1 MSVAIMIHRGLSL
14 RKALASVGSS
24 QGSYY
29 YRPKKAR
36 AVDVEKRKERM
47 RDPSILSTVKELA
60 LRKPMYGSRMMAA
73 LLSRELGRP
82 VNRKRVQHA
91 FRVLGWT
98 TPQMTKNQVLRA
110 VSDKIPRPTS
120 INQLWQTDITYILC
134 GVDGW
139 AYLFNVLDA
148 YSREWVSYVFDP
160 LAKKENAIQA
170 VVNALERHP
179 DAAKTVTLY
188 SDNGPQYSSRAFV
201 ESMDALGIRHRFI
214 AYNTP
219 EQDAYV
225 ESFHGR
231 FKREYVWPSDFRSFQ
246 EADTAIADAFIDY
259 NQRRPHSSLGYVSP
273 YEFLARMER

>member
-1 MSVAIMIHRGLSL
+1 MSVAIMMRRGLSL

-24 QGSYY
+24 QGAYY
-29 YRPKKAR
+29 YKAKK
-36 AVDVEKRKERM
+36 KSGGL
-47 RDPSILSTVKELA
+47 RDPSILSTVRARVEEA
-60 LRKPMYGSRMMAA
+60 DVWVEDDGCPPVQ
-73 LLSRELGRP
+73 ELGRP
-82 VNRKRVQHA
+82 VNRKWVQHA

-110 VSDKIPRPTS
+110 VSDKIPKPTS

-170 VVNALERHP
+170 VVKALERHP

-188 SDNGPQYSSRAFV
+188 SDNGPQYTSRAFI
-201 ESMDALGIRHRFI
+201 ESMDALSVKHKFI

-231 FKREYVWPSDFRSFQ
+231 FKREYVWPSDFQSFQ
-246 EADTAIADAFIDY
+246 EADTTI
-259 NQRRPHSSLGYVSP
+259 S
-273 YEFLARMER
+273 